1 MRQVACIDTIIL
13 KQTKEVA
20 YRINYWLHKATDTA
34 NARQSITDT
43 RQAYATKDVA
53 PKTNTAAARRTA
65 TR

>member
-1 MRQVACIDTIIL
+1 MRQVACINTVIL

-20 YRINYWLHKATDTA
+20 YRIDNWLHKATDTA

-43 RQAYATKDVA
+43 CQAYATKDVA
-53 PKTNTAAARRTA
+53 PKTDAAARRAA